1 MEHRG
6 SEATTTEP
14 AGRPSIPQSSRGDPP
29 GGPAAEPRARR
40 VTAKKPKRRRGVA
53 VNDPVGDMLTRLR
66 NAVGARH
73 ETVEI
78 PTSRLKAEIAKILRS
93 EGYISGFE
101 PSGQNLLVRLKYS
114 GKAPALTGIDR
125 ISRPGRRVYARR
137 DEIPRV
143 LGGLG
148 TAIVSTSSGVMSGR
162 AARRKG
168 LGGEILAQVW

>member
-1 MEHRG
+1 MQNDRPTQVADTP
-6 SEATTTEP
+6 EA
-14 AGRPSIPQSSRGDPP
+14 ARA
-29 GGPAAEPRARR
+29 AAEGRARK
-40 VTAKKPKRRRGVA
+40 TTAAAKKPEKRRGVA

-78 PTSRLKAEIAKILRS
+78 PASRLKADLAKILQD

-101 PSGQNLLVRLKYS
+101 TSATILTLRLKYA
-114 GKAPALTGIDR
+114 GRNPALTGVTR
-125 ISRPGRRVYARR
+125 VSRPGRRVYARR

-148 TAIVSTSSGVMSGR
+148 IAIVSTSSGVMTGR
-162 AARRKG
+162 QARQKG
-168 LGGEILAQVW
+168 LGGEVLAQVW